1 MSTEGTVDGGVYRF
15 NARHFEWLVKVG
27 EAVGLGFDDLGK
39 RKFGREE
46 TLFFCD
52 ELSRIYGSDDP
63 DIAEGASFAVEHW
76 AAAGFWKQLIT
87 GLDAF
92 KNREAPDLRLAFFT
106 WHDRVEDQHAAHTM
120 DELEGAFQRPGLRPA
135 EVPRGRGRDAQ
146 RREDVLGRPREAPQ
160 GAGAHR
166 RVSNALETPVEIGTP
181 VLEGTDHVELWV
193 GNARQAAYHYRN
205 AFGFDVIAYAGP
217 ETGVR
222 DRASYVLQQGKVR
235 LVLTAPLQPEGAI
248 AEHVRLHGDGV
259 RAIALRVEDARAAY
273 EAATS
278 RGARSVGEPTTVTD
292 SDGAITFASV
302 ATFGDTVHHFVERNE
317 YSGAHWPGYRE
328 ERAAAGGVGLRFID
342 HTVGNVELGKMDDWV
357 TFYSE
362 VFGFNVFQEFDE
374 HDIATQYSALR
385 SKVARDPRSMVTFPI
400 NEPAVGHQGL
410 ADPGVPR
417 LLPRAAACS
426 TSPCTPTTSSAPS
439 APMRDRGVEFLSAP
453 HSYYEALGERAAGID
468 EDLERLEDLSVLI
481 DRDDDGYL
489 LQIFTRPVG
498 DRPTLF
504 FEVIQRKGCKGFG
517 KGNFKALFE
526 AIEREQAA
534 RGNL

>member
-1 MSTEGTVDGGVYRF
+1 M
-15 NARHFEWLVKVG
+15 
-27 EAVGLGFDDLGK
+27 
-39 RKFGREE
+39 
-46 TLFFCD
+46 
-52 ELSRIYGSDDP
+52 
-63 DIAEGASFAVEHW
+63 
-76 AAAGFWKQLIT
+76 
-87 GLDAF
+87 
-92 KNREAPDLRLAFFT
+92 
-106 WHDRVEDQHAAHTM
+106 
-120 DELEGAFQRPGLRPA
+120 
-135 EVPRGRGRDAQ
+135 
-146 RREDVLGRPREAPQ
+146 
-160 GAGAHR
+160 
-166 RVSNALETPVEIGTP
+166 SNALETPVEIGAP

-235 LVLTAPLQPEGAI
+235 LVLTAPLLPEGPL

-273 EAATS
+273 QAATS
-278 RGARSVGEPTTVTD
+278 RGARGVGEPTVV
-292 SDGAITFASV
+292 SDGAGAITFASV
-302 ATFGDTVHHFVERNE
+302 ATYGDTVHHFVERNE
-317 YSGAHWPGYRE
+317 YSGAHWPGYRA
-328 ERAAAGGVGLRFID
+328 ERHDGAGVGLRFID

-357 TFYSE
+357 SFYSE

-374 HDIATQYSALR
+374 NDIATQYSALR
-385 SKVARDPRSMVTFPI
+385 SKVTRDPRSMVTFPI
-400 NEPAVGHQGL
+400 NEPAVGIKASQIQEYLDHYRGS
-410 ADPGVPR
+410 GVQHIA
-417 LLPRAAACS
+417 LHTDDIVATVAA
-426 TSPCTPTTSSAPS
+426 
-439 APMRDRGVEFLSAP
+439 MRDRGVEFLAAP

-504 FEVIQRKGCKGFG
+504 FEVIQRKGCRGFG
-517 KGNFKALFE
+517 KGNFRALFE